1 ADYQDSLRQ
10 YDVVKTAIQQAFI
23 DAGGTLSH
31 HHGVGTDH
39 APWMEQDLS
48 PAGVDLMVGLLRSA
62 DPNRNLN
69 PGTLIPG
76 HREWSPRAFSCSGT
90 AGHSTSRIAQ
100 VRAARAGMGR
110 GRRDCCG

>member
-1 ADYQDSLRQ
+1 HLSHSYHSGACLYFTFAFLPAYVNGKKPDHNETLRQ
-10 YDVVKTAIQQAFI
+10 YDVVKSAIQQAFI

-48 PAGVDLMVGLLRSA
+48 QAGVDLMVGLLKSA

-69 PGTLIPG
+69 PGTLIPE
-76 HREWSPRAFSCSGT
+76 HREW
-90 AGHSTSRIAQ
+90 
-100 VRAARAGMGR
+100 
-110 GRRDCCG
+110 

>member
-1 ADYQDSLRQ
+1 MLLYSPSAPGAGGRNRLPESLK

-48 PAGVDLMVGLLRSA
+48 PAGVDLMVGLLKSA
-62 DPNRNLN
+62 DPKRNLN
-69 PGTLIPG
+69 PGTLIPE
-76 HREWSPRAFSCSGT
+76 HREW
-90 AGHSTSRIAQ
+90 
-100 VRAARAGMGR
+100 
-110 GRRDCCG
+110 